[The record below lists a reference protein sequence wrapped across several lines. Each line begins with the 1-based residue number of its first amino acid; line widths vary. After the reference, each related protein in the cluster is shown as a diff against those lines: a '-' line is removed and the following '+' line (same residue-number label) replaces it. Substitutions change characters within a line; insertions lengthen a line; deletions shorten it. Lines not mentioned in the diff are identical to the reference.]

1 MNWIASRIQF
11 SSARTIF
18 PNISSKFKKIQ
29 ETEEKVK
36 SNDINLAENFQFLS
50 VIQWFPP
57 DNGNSTLLSSSQ
69 IFWKLINKEVRTKR
83 CKKEK
88 GRVGE
93 IEGNRWVNIL
103 HFASCCIPAGMLFRR
118 VISPLS
124 LSLVVIGF
132 FGGLSN
138 FFLVH
143 SSRNGN
149 SRPYVV

>member
-1 MNWIASRIQF
+1 MKNWIASRIK
-11 SSARTIF
+11 IF

-36 SNDINLAENFQFLS
+36 SDGINLAENFQFLS

-69 IFWKLINKEVRTKR
+69 IFWKLINKGVRR
-83 CKKEK
+83 HEEMQ
-88 GRVGE
+88 VG
-93 IEGNRWVNIL
+93 IEGNRWVNVL
-103 HFASCCIPAGMLFRR
+103 HFASCCIPAGMLFRG
-118 VISPLS
+118 VILPSSPSIS

-132 FGGLSN
+132 FEGLSN
-138 FFLVH
+138 FFLIH